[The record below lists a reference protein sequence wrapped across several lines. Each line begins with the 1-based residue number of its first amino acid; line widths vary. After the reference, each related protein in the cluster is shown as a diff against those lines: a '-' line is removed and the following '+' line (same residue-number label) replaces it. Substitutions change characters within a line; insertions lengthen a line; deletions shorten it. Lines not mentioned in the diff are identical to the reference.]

1 MAVVLPRPEEKADSV
16 RAMFDRIAPDYDR
29 LNGFLT
35 LRLDRRW
42 RRIAMDAARLQP
54 GQRLVDVACGTGD
67 FLALAAERRIRAVG
81 IDFSSGMLDAAR
93 RRGTGPLVRGDALS
107 MPLATGCADAI
118 TCGFALRNFTA
129 IPPMLRE
136 SARVL
141 RPGGRLVLL
150 EVATPEN
157 PLLRF
162 GHAVWFR
169 RVVPLLGALLSE
181 RAAYEYLPESTVY
194 LPAAGQLLEHV
205 REAGFEDVERRVLG
219 LGAVQVVSATREGRA

>member
-1 MAVVLPRPEEKADSV
+1 MALALPRPEEKAGAV
-16 RAMFDRIAPDYDR
+16 RSMFDRIAPDYDR

-42 RRIAMDAARLQP
+42 RRVAMDAARLRP
-54 GQRLVDVACGTGD
+54 GDRLVDVACGTGD
-67 FLALAAERRIRAVG
+67 FLELASRRGVRAVG
-81 IDFSSGMLDAAR
+81 IDFSGGMLEAAR

-107 MPLATGCADAI
+107 MPIASGCADAI
-118 TCGFALRNFTA
+118 TCGFALRNFTS

-157 PLLRF
+157 ALLRF
-162 GHAVWFR
+162 GHSIWFR
-169 RVVPLLGALLSE
+169 RVVPLLGALLAD
-181 RAAYEYLPESTVY
+181 RDAYRYLPESTVY
-194 LPAAGQLLEHV
+194 LPETDILLGQV
-205 REAGFEDVERRVLG
+205 REAGFGEVERRVLG
-219 LGAVQVVSATREGRA
+219 LGAVQVISATRGGVG